1 MYNHV
6 AEVSVYI
13 LCNFCVLYFLLYY
26 SRTTEKLNA
35 GVAQLVA
42 QRIRNAWVAGSS
54 PASGFKSERKISL
67 KSKENQGFPAV
78 WGDFF
83 VVLGVKDE

>member
-26 SRTTEKLNA
+26 SRTTEKINA

-42 QRIRNAWVAGSS
+42 QLIRN
-54 PASGFKSERKISL
+54 
-67 KSKENQGFPAV
+67 Q
-78 WGDFF
+78 
-83 VVLGVKDE
+83 

>member
-6 AEVSVYI
+6 AEVSVYVFMQF
-13 LCNFCVLYFLLYY
+13 LRSVFLLFY

-42 QRIRNAWVAGSS
+42 QLIRN
-54 PASGFKSERKISL
+54 
-67 KSKENQGFPAV
+67 Q
-78 WGDFF
+78 
-83 VVLGVKDE
+83 

>member
-6 AEVSVYI
+6 AEVSVYVFMQF
-13 LCNFCVLYFLLYY
+13 LRSVFLLYY

-42 QRIRNAWVAGSS
+42 HYVRD
-54 PASGFKSERKISL
+54 E
-67 KSKENQGFPAV
+67 
-78 WGDFF
+78 
-83 VVLGVKDE
+83 GVGRARRLNPT